1 LNPRKDYLF
10 KIVLVGDCGVGKTQI
25 RTRYTMNEF
34 NPQSKSTI
42 GVEFAFKTIEIR
54 GDEIKG
60 QIWDT
65 SGEERYR
72 AVTSA
77 YYRGSVG
84 AVIAFDVT
92 KYKTFTNLETW
103 LDQLKQYA
111 DPNIVI
117 CIVGNKIDL
126 PNREVTT
133 REASEFA
140 RDNGCFY
147 METSAL
153 DGTGVNQAFYKVMEK
168 IYTMVKSKQRNGGG
182 RSASIKN
189 TVELNTSS
197 NNQTQQNQ
205 GNQCCP
211 T

>member
-1 LNPRKDYLF
+1 MPYDYLF
-10 KIVLVGDCGVGKTQI
+10 KLVLVGDCGVGKTQI
-25 RTRYTMNEF
+25 RSRYTMNEF
-34 NPQSKSTI
+34 NGESKSTI
-42 GVEFAFKTIEIR
+42 GVEFAFKTIDIK

-84 AVIAFDVT
+84 AMIVFDVC
-92 KYKTFTNLETW
+92 KYKTFMNLETW
-103 LDQLKQYA
+103 LDQLRQYS

-126 PNREVTT
+126 PAREVTT
-133 REASEFA
+133 QEASTFA
-140 RDNGCFY
+140 KDNGCFY

-153 DGTGVNQAFYKVMEK
+153 DGTGVNQAFYRGNETIDVSFS
-168 IYTMVKSKQRNGGG
+168 ITILRNASK
-182 RSASIKN
+182 
-189 TVELNTSS
+189 
-197 NNQTQQNQ
+197 
-205 GNQCCP
+205 
-211 T
+211 